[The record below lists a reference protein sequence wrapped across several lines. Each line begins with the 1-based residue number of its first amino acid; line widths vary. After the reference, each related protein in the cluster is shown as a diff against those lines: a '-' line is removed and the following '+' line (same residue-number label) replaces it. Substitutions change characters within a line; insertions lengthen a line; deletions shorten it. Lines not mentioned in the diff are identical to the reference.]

1 MAAIEPLVRISPS
14 AKAVCDEIFD
24 SNFEQ
29 SVFGHL
35 QTSLYASADS
45 IKRENLSQLIGSF
58 AKVRKKL
65 GAKSEDRF
73 SAALDCTIRELVDKF
88 SLQLNLFDENPAASV
103 SDFRRISIVSEAT
116 LKAPCPDL
124 AKNRIRGSFPSLE
137 TYLKTH
143 FMLLMEDFLTPL
155 RDGLSKI
162 SGNAQKSDHE
172 LYSYGKVTYVDLK
185 VGYDKLSATFQL
197 DEASFDV
204 ESSQRLMSGSL
215 VVVVVVVD
223 ADDETSFHFGTVVD
237 KTSRCVDI
245 AFFNSED
252 LLKVGSTS
260 PGNCRSFRLY
270 ESPVYYEAYCH
281 VLTCLQQTDDVPF
294 LDKLIEA
301 NREVLAPSYL
311 TGNAELNIS
320 ALYEKSQLPYPD
332 KKCYSTEMVS

>member
-1 MAAIEPLVRISPS
+1 M
-14 AKAVCDEIFD
+14 
-24 SNFEQ
+24 
-29 SVFGHL
+29 

-58 AKVRKKL
+58 VKVRKKL

-124 AKNRIRGSFPSLE
+124 AKNRVRGSFPSLE

-172 LYSYGKVTYVDLK
+172 LHSYGKVTFVDLK
-185 VGYDKLSATFQL
+185 VGYDKLSATFRL

-215 VVVVVVVD
+215 VVVVD
-223 ADDETSFHFGTVVD
+223 ADTNTSFHFGTVVD

-245 AFFNSED
+245 AFFKAED
-252 LLKVGSTS
+252 LLKVGSAS

-281 VLTCLQQTDDVPF
+281 VLACLQQTEDIPF
-294 LDKLIEA
+294 RDNLIEA

-320 ALYEKSQLPYPD
+320 ALYTKNQLPYPD